1 MGISQADSNQVG
13 TLLFEFRLMFAQ
25 LRDVL
30 AAKNSTIVTK
40 ENNYGRALGPHGS
53 KLDGLSVAIRQSYG
67 S

>member
-30 AAKNSTIVTK
+30 AAKDSTVVT
-40 ENNYGRALGPHGS
+40 EEDNHGRSLGPH
-53 KLDGLSVAIRQSYG
+53 
-67 S
+67 